1 MPPKQK
7 KDDKKELPVESV
19 ETVETTVDVEPA
31 ETPKDTLTSEAS
43 TRAPMEIIDM
53 LLRQSGLGM
62 SMSMGNG
69 SDDRHPDILELVEEE
84 AEAEAEAEG
93 EGMEDDNDDNEEE
106 DLDMDY
112 DNPYDV
118 LFTSSGESIADVLS
132 GIRGELST
140 LNKVIFSFRKKASK

>member
-19 ETVETTVDVEPA
+19 ETVETTVDVEPV

-62 SMSMGNG
+62 SMGNG

-84 AEAEAEAEG
+84 AEAEAEG
-93 EGMEDDNDDNEEE
+93 GVEDDNDDDDDE

-118 LFTSSGESIADVLS
+118 LFTTSGESIADVLS